1 MALKPCRECGAQVST
16 AAKAC
21 PCCGIDSPGAKVLG
35 EWAQAISSLVLFI
48 TLVAGVVFAITGA
61 MTDEP
66 SRAIRG
72 DLLRKSAV
80 QTGQEISITLKKGE
94 TLGAIL
100 RDLGATP
107 EEIKSIY
114 AALGLRGPDG
124 NLKEGQ
130 KIRVLLSPVRGPN
143 GEPLLTTH
151 RQQPVRVTL
160 VGETAIEAVVALT
173 DLGKYVAVDFQSLE
187 TQVADADDAP
197 AEDEKYAELVRRDRP
212 AAEQGDAKAQ
222 HNIGVLYANGW
233 GVPQDYAEAMRW
245 YRKAAAQGN
254 SRSQNNVGALYRNG
268 RGVPQN
274 YTEAMR
280 WFRMAADRGESV
292 AQYNVGVLYINGLGV
307 PRSRDEALK
316 WFREAAAQGHD
327 KAGERVAELE
337 RSSPKEPAELGRSA
351 APPPYMQPAPAR
363 PPAATPL
370 PAVAA
375 ASAAPSRS
383 ISPTRDARDE
393 SGYTFVSSEDFLLDG
408 KQLARTGGKL
418 ALQGFYVRMG
428 ATERLFPSQ
437 MAAAFATQGGTSVS
451 LGVALLTDDAPRE
464 LRAYFL
470 KCGSLPGSSQL
481 GCAVRVRGHATM
493 CERTTLVGS
502 EALPCLAVEGG
513 RF

>member
-1 MALKPCRECGAQVST
+1 MALRSCRECGVQVST

-35 EWAQAISSLVLFI
+35 EWAQAILISLVLFI
-48 TLVAGVVFAITGA
+48 TLVAGVVFVGRQRPGGVPTITGA

-66 SRAIRG
+66 SLAIRG

-80 QTGQEISITLKKGE
+80 QTGQEISITMEKGE

-107 EEIKSIY
+107 EEIKSI
-114 AALGLRGPDG
+114 AAVLGPRGRDG

-130 KIRVLLSPVRGPN
+130 KIRVLVSPVRGPN

-151 RQQPVRVTL
+151 RRQPVRVTL
-160 VGETAIEAVVALT
+160 VGETAIEAVAALT

-245 YRKAAAQGN
+245 YRKAAAQGD

-292 AQYNVGVLYINGLGV
+292 AQYNIGVLYINGLGV

-327 KAGERVAELE
+327 KAGERVAELGE
-337 RSSPKEPAELGRSA
+337 PASPVEEVPSPKSPAQTVKRENSV
-351 APPPYMQPAPAR
+351 APTQVQPETLNR
-363 PPAATPL
+363 PSDKPQITQDEATSFLLYCVTPAAQY
-370 PAVAA
+370 
-375 ASAAPSRS
+375 
-383 ISPTRDARDE
+383 
-393 SGYTFVSSEDFLLDG
+393 GQYSSYD
-408 KQLARTGGKL
+408 GGKSAGEILEKKCTKDYLQFIRACSQGREEAKSGCLL
-418 ALQGFYVRMG
+418 A
-428 ATERLFPSQ
+428 A
-437 MAAAFATQGGTSVS
+437 
-451 LGVALLTDDAPRE
+451 LGVAQMT
-464 LRAYFL
+464 L
-470 KCGSLPGSSQL
+470 KSFGK
-481 GCAVRVRGHATM
+481 
-493 CERTTLVGS
+493 
-502 EALPCLAVEGG
+502 
-513 RF
+513 